1 MSEILKIG
9 EIEVEE
15 NMKRSGTLKVAGR
28 SLSPIE
34 VPITIV
40 RGSSSG
46 STLCV
51 LAGEHGC
58 EYAGIEACVRLSK
71 TISPKELSGTLII
84 IPVVNVPGFE
94 NRTPYVCP
102 IDNVDLSSA
111 WPGKQIV
118 SHSISHIITHTI
130 FHQVIRKSNYI
141 ITLHGGDLVESLS
154 DPCILLHKTGNKKVD
169 EASENMA
176 KNFGIEYV
184 VEYKEEKGGL
194 TREATERGIPTILP
208 EAGGEGKVEES
219 DVSILYEGVLNVMKC
234 LGMIKGEP
242 LIKVKPRIIR
252 RSAHVFTEKEGLFYS
267 HVKVGDMVLEGEVI
281 GEIKNISGETVYE
294 LKAPIKGKVFFKL
307 NSLSWDPSLGWF
319 LYMIADVDDYY
330 Y

>member
-1 MSEILKIG
+1 MPTILKIG
-9 EIEVEE
+9 KIKVEE

-34 VPITIV
+34 VPITII

-58 EYAGIEACVRLSK
+58 EYAGIEACIRLSK
-71 TISPKELSGTLII
+71 TINPKELSGTLII
-84 IPVVNVPGFE
+84 IPVVNVPSFE
-94 NRTPYVCP
+94 NGTPYVCP
-102 IDNVDLSSA
+102 IDNIDLSLA
-111 WPGKQIV
+111 WPGKLGV
-118 SHSISHIITHTI
+118 PHSISHAITYTI

-141 ITLHGGDLVESLS
+141 ISLHGGDLVESLS
-154 DPCILLHKTGNKKVD
+154 DPCILFHKTGNKKVD
-169 EASENMA
+169 KASENIA
-176 KNFGIEYV
+176 KAFGIEYI
-184 VEYKEEKGGL
+184 VECKEEKGGL
-194 TREATERGIPTILP
+194 LREATERGIPTILP

-219 DVSILYEGVLNVMKC
+219 DVSILYEGVLNVMKY
-234 LGMIKGEP
+234 LGIIEGEP

-267 HVKVGDMVLEGEVI
+267 HVKVGDIVLEGEVI
-281 GEIKNISGETVYE
+281 GEIKNIHGETVYE
-294 LKAPIKGKVFFKL
+294 IKAPIKGKVLFKL
-307 NSLSWDPSLGWF
+307 NPLPWDPTLGWF

>member
-111 WPGKQIV
+111 WPGKKIV

-130 FHQVIRKSNYI
+130 FHQVIRKSNYV

-176 KNFGIEYV
+176 KTLV
-184 VEYKEEKGGL
+184 
-194 TREATERGIPTILP
+194 
-208 EAGGEGKVEES
+208 
-219 DVSILYEGVLNVMKC
+219 
-234 LGMIKGEP
+234 
-242 LIKVKPRIIR
+242 
-252 RSAHVFTEKEGLFYS
+252 
-267 HVKVGDMVLEGEVI
+267 
-281 GEIKNISGETVYE
+281 
-294 LKAPIKGKVFFKL
+294 
-307 NSLSWDPSLGWF
+307 
-319 LYMIADVDDYY
+319 
-330 Y
+330 